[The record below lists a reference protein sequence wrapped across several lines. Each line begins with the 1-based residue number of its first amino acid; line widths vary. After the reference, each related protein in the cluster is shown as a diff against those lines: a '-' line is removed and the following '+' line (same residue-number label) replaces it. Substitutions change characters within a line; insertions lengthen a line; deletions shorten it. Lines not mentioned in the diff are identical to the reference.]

1 MPLRFS
7 DCLETRMLPHH
18 ANFGGLRTL
27 LALRLFVL
35 DFRALVQGLVALTFD
50 STKVHEQIFA
60 AVLRSNETIT
70 LLSVKPLHGS
80 GCHAIPRLSP
90 QCYQPDF
97 AVRLTRVQYDTSARG
112 TQMTHG
118 VKISRP
124 SHRHGWPLGDHKK
137 QRTAVPEKTQRGRF
151 VSIVGDCARLLCG
164 P

>member
-18 ANFGGLRTL
+18 SNFGGLRTL

-50 STKVHEQIFA
+50 PTKVHEQIFA

-70 LLSVKPLHGS
+70 LLGVKPLHGS
-80 GCHAIPRLSP
+80 GCHAIPCLSP

-97 AVRLTRVQYDTSARG
+97 AVRLTRFEYDTSARA
-112 TQMTHG
+112 TQMTPMTRG
-118 VKISRP
+118 VKS
-124 SHRHGWPLGDHKK
+124 
-137 QRTAVPEKTQRGRF
+137 AVQ
-151 VSIVGDCARLLCG
+151 VMAMDAL
-164 P
+164 